1 MRGIVAREC
10 PMIDFEQILVPVDG
24 SECAHRAAVFGG
36 RLGAA
41 LGMPLKLVYVV
52 PLTTE
57 AVIALAQM
65 TPEQIKAAH
74 EEHAR
79 GIFAQAQSVLAASGA
94 RPADATVVLVG
105 DAAQEI
111 LGHIEVNPRT
121 LVVMGRRGLST
132 IRGLMLG
139 SVSEKVARHAQCP
152 VTLVH

>member
-1 MRGIVAREC
+1 MVEF
-10 PMIDFEQILVPVDG
+10 DEILVPVDG

-41 LGMPLKLVYVV
+41 LGMPVKLLYVV
-52 PLTTE
+52 PLTTDT
-57 AVIALAQM
+57 VIALAQM
-65 TPEQIKAAH
+65 THAQIRAAH

-79 GIFAQAQSVLAASGA
+79 GIFAQAQSVLAACGA
-94 RPADATVVLVG
+94 RAADATVVLVG

-111 LGHIEVNPRT
+111 LGHVDANPRT
-121 LVVMGRRGLST
+121 LVVMGRRGLSA